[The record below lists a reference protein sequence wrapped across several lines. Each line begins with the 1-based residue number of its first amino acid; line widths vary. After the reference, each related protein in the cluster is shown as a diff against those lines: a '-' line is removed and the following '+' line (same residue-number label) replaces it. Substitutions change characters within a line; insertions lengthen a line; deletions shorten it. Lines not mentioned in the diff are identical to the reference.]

1 MSIMVDGNPCQ
12 VVEFLHVKPG
22 KGSAFVRTKIKNYV
36 TGNTKDHTFRAG
48 EPLQAADVERSDQQ
62 YSYPEGDTYVFMNM
76 ETFEETR
83 LETKAL
89 GGGADYLVEGMDVR
103 VLEWDGKVIGV
114 DLPNTVRLAIAETE
128 PGVKGNSAT
137 GAEKNATLV
146 TGKEIRVPLFLN
158 EGDIVEVD
166 TRDGKYI
173 RRITE

>member
-48 EPLQAADVERSDQQ
+48 EPLQEADVNRSDQQ